1 MEAALRPFG
10 LGATQWYVLHQL
22 AEDGASMQRE
32 LLRHLQVERATLSVI
47 VGALVRK
54 GYIEQ
59 VPDRSDQR
67 QKLVRLTP
75 AGQDL
80 WSRLPD
86 LAPLIHDAAFAGIDP
101 ADLQTAVRVLRTATE
116 RLDVF
121 VIKGTDA

>member
-54 GYIEQ
+54 GYVEQ
-59 VPDRSDQR
+59 VPDRADQR
-67 QKLVRLTP
+67 QKLVRMTP
-75 AGQDL
+75 TGQDL

-86 LAPLIHDAAFAGIDP
+86 LSSLIQDTAFAGINL
-101 ADLQTAVRVLRTATE
+101 ADLQTAERVLRTATE
-116 RLDVF
+116 RLDIF
-121 VIKGTDA
+121 IAKGMDP